1 MTHASM
7 DAAARAA
14 AGISDSLVRLSVGIE
29 SAADLIRDLTYA
41 LDCVVAEFAACT
53 NADAVA
59 V

>member
-1 MTHASM
+1 M

-29 SAADLIRDLTYA
+29 SADDLVRDLTTA
-41 LDCVVAEFAACT
+41 LDCVVAEFGSCST
-53 NADAVA
+53 LEEVA